1 MLASCLIDAVASS
14 MAFAYSPADKA
25 CFAVI
30 RWSSCLTALLFS
42 APDVKEP
49 VAVAELIAFD
59 SVLLPFPLLLL
70 VF

>member
-1 MLASCLIDAVASS
+1 MDAVASS

-30 RWSSCLTALLFS
+30 RWPSCLVVAWLFP
-42 APDVKEP
+42 AADVEEP
-49 VAVAELIAFD
+49 VAELVAFD
-59 SVLLPFPLLLL
+59 SVLLLF

>member
-1 MLASCLIDAVASS
+1 MDAVASS

-30 RWSSCLTALLFS
+30 RCPSCLVVAWLFP
-42 APDVKEP
+42 AADVEKP
-49 VAVAELIAFD
+49 VAVAELVAFD
-59 SVLLPFPLLLL
+59 SVLLLF

>member
-1 MLASCLIDAVASS
+1 MDAVASS

-30 RWSSCLTALLFS
+30 RWSSCLVVAWLFPTA
-42 APDVKEP
+42 DVEEP
-49 VAVAELIAFD
+49 VAELVAFD
-59 SVLLPFPLLLL
+59 SVLLLF